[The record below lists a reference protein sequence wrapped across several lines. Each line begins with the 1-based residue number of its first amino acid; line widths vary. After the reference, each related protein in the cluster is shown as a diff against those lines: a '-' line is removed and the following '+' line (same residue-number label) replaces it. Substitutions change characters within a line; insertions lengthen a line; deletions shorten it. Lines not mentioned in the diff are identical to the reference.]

1 MSSTPRGDEGRLT
14 KDDIKELNPPEPS
27 FLGKFGRFTGFLND
41 TTKPEEG
48 DTVIRLLKKYEA
60 TKVLTNKPLLI
71 EAMKRI
77 FQRSEISRKECDVTL
92 EEAERFNELTVEDL
106 LGDLDI
112 QEKMRM
118 KFQADY
124 DGGRRRKTRRRKARR
139 STRRRKTSRR

>member
-1 MSSTPRGDEGRLT
+1 MLT
-14 KDDIKELNPPEPS
+14 KDDITELQLPPAS
-27 FLGKFGRFTGFLND
+27 FLGKFGRFTGVLND

-48 DTVIRLLKKYEA
+48 DTVIRLLKRYRD
-60 TKVLTNKPLLI
+60 TNVPTNKPFLI
-71 EAMKRI
+71 KAMKGLLE
-77 FQRSEISRKECDVTL
+77 RSEISRKECDVTP

-106 LGDLDI
+106 LGDPDI

>member
-1 MSSTPRGDEGRLT
+1 MSNTPRGDEGRLT
-14 KDDIKELNPPEPS
+14 KDDIKKLNPPEPS
-27 FLGKFGRFTGFLND
+27 FLGKVGRFTGFLND

-60 TKVLTNKPLLI
+60 TNVLANKPILI
-71 EAMKRI
+71 EAMKMI
-77 FQRSEISRKECDVTL
+77 FQRSEISQKECDVTP
-92 EEAERFNELTVEDL
+92 EEAENFNKLTVEDL
-106 LGDLDI
+106 LKDPDI